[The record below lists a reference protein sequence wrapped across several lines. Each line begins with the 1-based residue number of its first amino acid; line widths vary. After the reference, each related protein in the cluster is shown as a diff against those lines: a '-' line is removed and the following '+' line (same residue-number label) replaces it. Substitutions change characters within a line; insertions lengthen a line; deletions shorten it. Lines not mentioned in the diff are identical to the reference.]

1 MTEERRQ
8 KDLCDAELTL
18 SKQPNRRSQTSNQS
32 IQETDDKSKSADT
45 NDSNLKQDDGW
56 MSQMQLVDETRL
68 YNLVSK

>member
-8 KDLCDAELTL
+8 KDLSDAELTL

-45 NDSNLKQDDGW
+45 NDSNL
-56 MSQMQLVDETRL
+56 
-68 YNLVSK
+68 